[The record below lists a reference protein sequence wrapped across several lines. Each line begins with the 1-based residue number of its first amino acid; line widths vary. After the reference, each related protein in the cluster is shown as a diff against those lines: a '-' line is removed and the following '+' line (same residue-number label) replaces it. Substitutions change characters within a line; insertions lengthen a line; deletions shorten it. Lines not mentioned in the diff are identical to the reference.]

1 MLTGLKL
8 NFYHYEEAISFIK
21 LPFRPKS
28 MHQQGKDLAGNLLQ
42 SKTM

>member
-8 NFYHYEEAISFIK
+8 NFYHFGEAISFIK

-28 MHQQGKDLAGNLLQ
+28 MQQQGKDLAGNLLQ
-42 SKTM
+42 AKQ